1 MDIIERSNL
10 PRSFVLTM
18 SLARDDQARFA
29 RFAWMV
35 LAYNVLVVLWGAFVR
50 ATGSG
55 AGCGAHWPRCNGV
68 VIPRDPSLETMIEFT
83 HRATSGLAFLAVVA
97 MLWMAFR
104 RFASGHPVRRAAVA
118 SMVLM
123 VTEAGVGAGLVLL
136 ELVAGNTSQARAWW
150 MAVHLLNTFL
160 LLAAITLTAWYAG
173 GRPRMR
179 VRGQGL
185 AGFLALAPI
194 VLTLVVGVTGALTA
208 LGDTLFPKTSV
219 GLTGGAHFLERLR
232 IVHPFLAMGTGVF
245 AVVAASALRRLRP
258 DPATVRLSRVIP
270 ALFGIQIL
278 AGTVNVVLLAPVWMQ
293 IVHLLLAD
301 VLWIA
306 LVLAAA
312 SALAEEPVVDAVRSR
327 PAERGRPAVARRD

>member
-1 MDIIERSNL
+1 
-10 PRSFVLTM
+10 M
-18 SLARDDQARFA
+18 SLARDPQARFA
-29 RFAWMV
+29 RYAWLV
-35 LAYNVLVVLWGAFVR
+35 LAYTVGVVLWGAFVR

-68 VIPRDPSLETMIEFT
+68 VIPRDPSVETLIEFT
-83 HRATSGLAFLAVVA
+83 HRATSGLAFLAVAA

-104 RFASGHPVRRAAVA
+104 RFGRGHPARTGAVW

-123 VTEAGVGAGLVLL
+123 ITEAGVGAGLVLL
-136 ELVAGNTSQARAWW
+136 ELVAGNTSQARAGW
-150 MAVHLLNTFL
+150 MAVHLVNTFL
-160 LLAAITLTAWYAG
+160 LLGAITLTAWWAG
-173 GRPRMR
+173 GGRRMR

-194 VLTLVVGVTGALTA
+194 VLTLLVGVTGAITA

-232 IVHPFLAMGTGVF
+232 IVHPFLAIGTAVF
-245 AVVAASALRRLRP
+245 AVAAASALRRLRP
-258 DPATVRLSRVIP
+258 DPTTARLSHAVT

-278 AGTVNVVLLAPVWMQ
+278 AGTVNVVLLAPTWMQ

-301 VLWIA
+301 ALWIA

-312 SALAEEPVVDAVRSR
+312 SALGEEAVADGIAA
-327 PAERGRPAVARRD
+327 PGAMRGRPALVGSD

>member
-1 MDIIERSNL
+1 M
-10 PRSFVLTM
+10 M
-18 SLARDDQARFA
+18 SLARDDPARFA

-35 LAYNVLVVLWGAFVR
+35 LAYNVVVVLWGAVVR

-68 VIPRDPSLETMIEFT
+68 VLPRDPSVETMIEFS
-83 HRATSGLAFLAVVA
+83 HRATSGLAFLAVAA
-97 MLWMAFR
+97 MLWMALR
-104 RFASGHPVRRAAVA
+104 RFPAGHAARTGAIA

-123 VTEAGVGAGLVLL
+123 VIEAGVGASLVLL
-136 ELVAGNTSQARAWW
+136 RLVAGNTSLARAGW
-150 MAVHLLNTFL
+150 MAAHLTTTFL
-160 LLAAITLTAWYAG
+160 LLAAIALTAWWAG

-185 AGFLALAPI
+185 AAVLALAPLL
-194 VLTLVVGVTGALTA
+194 LTLLVGVTGAITA
-208 LGDTLFPKTSV
+208 LGDTLFPKSSV
-219 GLTGGAHFLERLR
+219 GLSGGAHFLERLR
-232 IVHPFLAMGTGVF
+232 VVHPFLAIGTGAF

-258 DPATVRLSRVIP
+258 DATTARLSRAVP

-301 VLWIA
+301 VLW
-306 LVLAAA
+306 LVLVLTAAA
-312 SALAEEPVVDAVRSR
+312 ALAEERGVDGHAAPPASR
-327 PAERGRPAVARRD
+327 GRARPAVVGSD